1 MAELLHID
9 NQQNNSN
16 GEDKSKQISSAVK
29 EDHGL
34 PNRRAEAGS
43 SDSERPAV
51 AAEGE
56 SETKKPT
63 VLDAEDI
70 GRMVPFLGR
79 HPRLTNW
86 LMRVIRMDR
95 VNALHANNC
104 RKSSGAEVVR
114 GMLHDLDITVVAENG
129 EVLRNLPEG
138 AFVTVSN
145 HHFGALDGIILIDL
159 IARRRPKY
167 KVMVNMF
174 LNYIWAM
181 RPNFIAVDQQAS
193 ADPKKKAVS
202 MQGIKEAIRL
212 VRQGE
217 PVGFFPA
224 GAVGKINWRG
234 RLQDRQWQDSV
245 IRLIQQM
252 KVPVVPIFF
261 HGSQSW
267 FFNIMGVLWWQF
279 RTILH
284 PEEVF
289 RKRHKTFTVT
299 VGDPISVEEQQAHN
313 GSIKEFGDFLRAQTY
328 GLRDDKE
335 MRSRAKL
342 VTPPDGVERIEP

>member
-1 MAELLHID
+1 MQEEKI
-9 NQQNNSN
+9 Q
-16 GEDKSKQISSAVK
+16 
-29 EDHGL
+29 
-34 PNRRAEAGS
+34 
-43 SDSERPAV
+43 
-51 AAEGE
+51 
-56 SETKKPT
+56 KPT

-70 GRMVPFLGR
+70 GKMVPFLGR
-79 HPRLTNW
+79 HQRLTRW
-86 LMRVIRMDR
+86 LMRALSMDK

-104 RKSSGAEVVR
+104 RKPSGAEVVR

-129 EVLRNLPEG
+129 EVLQNLPEG
-138 AFVTVSN
+138 AFITVSN

-202 MQGIKEAIRL
+202 MAGIKEAIRL
-212 VRQGE
+212 VRQGD

-224 GAVGKINWRG
+224 GAVGKTNWRG
-234 RLQDRQWQDSV
+234 RLQDREWQESV
-245 IRLIQQM
+245 IRLIQQL
-252 KVPVVPIFF
+252 KVPVIPIFF

-267 FFNIMGVLWWQF
+267 WFNFLGVVCWQLRTF
-279 RTILH
+279 RH
-284 PEEVF
+284 PAEVF

-299 VGDPISVEEQQAHN
+299 VGDPISVDTLKEHM
-313 GSIKEFGDFLRAQTY
+313 GSTKELGDFLRHATY
-328 GLRDDKE
+328 SLRDDKE
-335 MRSRAKL
+335 MARRPRL
-342 VTPPDGVERIEP
+342 VIPPSGPERLEKEGK